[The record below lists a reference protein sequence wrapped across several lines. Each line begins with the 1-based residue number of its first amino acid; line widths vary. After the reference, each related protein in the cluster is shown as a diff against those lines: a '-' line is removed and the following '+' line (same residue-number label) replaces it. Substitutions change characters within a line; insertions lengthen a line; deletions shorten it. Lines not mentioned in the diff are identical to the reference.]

1 MQRTISLKENREFG
15 YAYRKGKS
23 IAGDCLVLYYRKN
36 NLGVNRLGLTVSKK
50 VGKAVVRNRVRRLIK
65 ENFRLL
71 EEQLPLSY
79 DLVVVARVRAADS
92 DYRKIG
98 GCLRYLLRKSSLL

>member
-1 MQRTISLKENREFG
+1 MQRTISLKENRDFG
-15 YAYRKGKS
+15 RVYRRGKS

-36 NLGVNRLGLTVSKK
+36 NLGMNRLGLTASKK

-71 EEQLPLSY
+71 EDKIPLSY
-79 DLVVVARVRAADS
+79 DLVIVARVKAAGS
-92 DYRKIG
+92 DYQKIG

>member
-1 MQRTISLKENREFG
+1 MQRTISLKENRNFG
-15 YAYRKGKS
+15 RVYRKGKS

-36 NLGVNRLGLTVSKK
+36 HLGINRLGLTASKK

-71 EEQLPLSY
+71 ENRIPLSY
-79 DLVVVARVRAADS
+79 DIVIVARVKAAGS
-92 DYRKIG
+92 DYQKIG